1 MATTD
6 TSGTDENPA
15 DTDSSIGYTKE
26 HTDDTF
32 AEIGHACIEMKDHG
46 DAAVSVG
53 RKGDSD
59 IVSLTVQQSQMM
71 RVSSYMTADTA
82 EWLAD
87 QLQEHAE
94 KVRQAGD

>member
-1 MATTD
+1 MADSDTTG
-6 TSGTDENPA
+6 TTENSAGTDG
-15 DTDSSIGYTKE
+15 SIGHSPEWTN
-26 HTDDTF
+26 DTF
-32 AEIGHACIEMKDHG
+32 ADIGHACIEMKDHG

-87 QLQEHAE
+87 QLRDHAE
-94 KVRQAGD
+94 AVRQADN